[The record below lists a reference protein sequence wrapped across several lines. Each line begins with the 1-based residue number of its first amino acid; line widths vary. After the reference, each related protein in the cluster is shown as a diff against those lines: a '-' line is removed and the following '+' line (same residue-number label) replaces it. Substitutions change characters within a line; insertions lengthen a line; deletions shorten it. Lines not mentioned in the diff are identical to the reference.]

1 MLCSGLF
8 TLRGRLHY
16 GQGPGVLVGLG
27 VRTLHQGRTSRCSDV
42 PATSS
47 LPASRCG
54 CPQCT
59 GGQEAW
65 LESVAMPSATIS
77 LRGDPFRWA
86 LGLKHS
92 DMLTAQRCG
101 YNVV

>member
-1 MLCSGLF
+1 M
-8 TLRGRLHY
+8 
-16 GQGPGVLVGLG
+16 
-27 VRTLHQGRTSRCSDV
+27 
-42 PATSS
+42 
-47 LPASRCG
+47 
-54 CPQCT
+54 

-77 LRGDPFRWA
+77 LRGDPFRRA

-92 DMLTAQRCG
+92 DMLTAQRCD